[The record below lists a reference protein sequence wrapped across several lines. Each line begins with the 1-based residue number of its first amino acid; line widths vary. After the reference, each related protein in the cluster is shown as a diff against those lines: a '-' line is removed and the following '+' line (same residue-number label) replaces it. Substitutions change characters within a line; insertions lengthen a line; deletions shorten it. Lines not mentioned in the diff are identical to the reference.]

1 MFLYSSSSSSKYLI
15 QFEHLIVKPPNCWT
29 SSLSTSDL
37 GQRFFRLLCSFMYC
51 GLMQCVVKHL
61 MYGIILLNLLY
72 KAFEYCSVLLI
83 YLAGSASTELIA
95 GISLCPFEAVKVCV
109 QTNPGFAKVI
119 SDSFL
124 KFINAKGTPG
134 YDCRV

>member
-15 QFEHLIVKPPNCWT
+15 QFEHLIAKPPNCWT

-37 GQRFFRLLCSFMYC
+37 G
-51 GLMQCVVKHL
+51 
-61 MYGIILLNLLY
+61 
-72 KAFEYCSVLLI
+72 
-83 YLAGSASTELIA
+83 SASTELIA
-95 GISLCPFEAVKVCV
+95 GIALCPFEAVRVCV
-109 QTNPGFAKVI
+109 QTNPGFAKSI

-124 KFINAKGTPG
+124 NFINAKGTPG